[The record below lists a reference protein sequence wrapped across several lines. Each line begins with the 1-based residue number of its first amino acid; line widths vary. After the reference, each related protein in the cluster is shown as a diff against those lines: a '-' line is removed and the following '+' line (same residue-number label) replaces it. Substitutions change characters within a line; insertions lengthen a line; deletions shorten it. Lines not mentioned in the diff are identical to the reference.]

1 MVDDFTPH
9 RIPVPYQSF
18 INVLKILA
26 VISVLYIFLISIG
39 LIGTA
44 FKGIGRGFAEELI
57 SSNAGPL
64 IGLFIGILATSIIQS
79 SSTTTSIVVGLV
91 AAGTF
96 GDDPHTAVAAAIP
109 YIMGANIGTS
119 ITNTIVAMGHIINKN
134 EFRRAFSASIVHDFF
149 NVLSVLIL
157 FPLQWAT
164 GFLSNSANWLAS
176 LIIGTDAITFKS
188 PLKMITKPVVDW
200 IRDLFQFQDSNLGNW
215 ALILLALIMLFISLR
230 FLTIL
235 IRGLVMAKLEA
246 FFDSHIFKTW
256 IRAMIFG
263 VFITVLVQ
271 SSSITTSLVIPL
283 AGAGILR
290 LEQIFP
296 YTLGAN
302 IGTTITALLASLVT
316 GTHAPLAVA
325 LGHLLFNIFGII
337 IIWPFESIRTIP
349 IKMAR
354 WFAELSLKNRII
366 PIIYIVV
373 VFFLIPISLI
383 LIVR

>member
-1 MVDDFTPH
+1 MVDDFKSH
-9 RIPVPYQSF
+9 QSAPYENF
-18 INVLKILA
+18 INFLKILA
-26 VISVLYIFLISIG
+26 VLSVLYIFLISIG
-39 LIGTA
+39 LIGAA
-44 FKGIGRGFAEELI
+44 FKGMGRSFAEELI

-79 SSTTTSIVVGLV
+79 SSTTTSIVVGMV

-96 GDDPHTAVAAAIP
+96 GDDPHLAVAAAIP

-119 ITNTIVAMGHIINKN
+119 ITNTMVAMGHIVNKN

-157 FPLQWAT
+157 FPLEWTT
-164 GFLSNSANWLAS
+164 GFLSNSANWLTG
-176 LIIGTDAITFKS
+176 LIIGADTITFKS
-188 PLKMITKPVVDW
+188 PVKMITEPVVHW
-200 IRDLFQFQDSNLGNW
+200 IKDLFQFQNTSIGNLL
-215 ALILLALIMLFISLR
+215 LIILALLMLFISLR
-230 FLTIL
+230 LLTVL
-235 IRGLVMAKLEA
+235 IRSLVMSKLEA

-256 IRAMIFG
+256 ARAMFFG
-263 VFITVLVQ
+263 AFITVLVQ
-271 SSSITTSLVIPL
+271 SSSITTSLVVPL

-325 LGHLLFNIFGII
+325 LGHLLFNIFGIL
-337 IIWPFESIRTIP
+337 IIWPLEIIRNIP
-349 IKMAR
+349 IRMAR
-354 WFAELSLKNRII
+354 WFAEIAIKNKFI

-373 VFFLIPISLI
+373 IFFLVPLSLI